1 MRILTHSYEF
11 PPLGGGGAKVVYGLT
26 TRLVK
31 MGHEVDLVTMNFQGL
46 KETESVE
53 GINVHRVPCF
63 RAKESVCHSPEML
76 SYILAAI
83 PRTYRLVKEKGF
95 DLNHTHF
102 IFPDGIVSYVI
113 KKLTGLPYII
123 TIHGSDVPGYNPD
136 RFAYQHKFLGPLW
149 QRVVQSASQIVSPS
163 NTLKSLLH
171 RHCSTAPV
179 VTIPNGL
186 LPNKFSPDVEK
197 TNRILVVSRMFARK
211 GIQYFLQALAKLRGK
226 WKYEVNIVGDGPYL
240 STLKQVAKDLQV
252 NVKFWGHIDNTSIEL
267 KELYETSRIFVCPS
281 ESENFPI
288 VLLEA
293 MGAGMAI
300 ITTENTG
307 CAEVVGETGILVPS
321 RNAEA
326 IRKGVIRLFQNP
338 ELCKNLGQ
346 AARKRFEDH
355 FTWDVVTK
363 QYEKVYENF
372 GSAALKNEKLGRPLN
387 SIIHE
392 LH

>member
-11 PPLGGGGAKVVYGLT
+11 PPLGGGGAKVVYGLS
-26 TRLVK
+26 TRLVQ

-102 IFPDGIVSYVI
+102 IFPDGVVSYVI

-211 GIQYFLQALAKLRGK
+211 GIQYFLQALATLQNDNIR
-226 WKYEVNIVGDGPYL
+226 EVNIVGDGPHL
-240 STLKQVAKDLQV
+240 AILKHMARTLGVQA
-252 NVKFWGHIDNTSIEL
+252 KFWGHLDNTSPEL
-267 KELYETSRIFVCPS
+267 KHLYETSQIFVFPS
-281 ESENFPI
+281 EAENFPI

-293 MGAGMAI
+293 MGAGLAI
-300 ITTENTG
+300 ITTQGTG
-307 CAEVVGETGILVPS
+307 CAEVVGETGMLVPPK
-321 RNAEA
+321 NVNA
-326 IRKGVIRLFQNP
+326 IRKNLIQLMNEP
-338 ELCKNLGQ
+338 ELCKRLGM
-346 AARKRFEDH
+346 AAQKRFEKS

-363 QYEKVYENF
+363 QYEEIYERF
-372 GSAALKNEKLGRPLN
+372 GQVA
-387 SIIHE
+387 
-392 LH
+392 

>member
-1 MRILTHSYEF
+1 
-11 PPLGGGGAKVVYGLT
+11 
-26 TRLVK
+26 
-31 MGHEVDLVTMNFQGL
+31 TMNFRGL
-46 KETESVE
+46 KKTESVE

-63 RAKESVCHSPEML
+63 RAKESVCHPPEML

-83 PRTYRLVKEKGF
+83 PRTYTLVKEKGF

-102 IFPDGIVSYVI
+102 IFPDGVVSYVI

-123 TIHGSDVPGYNPD
+123 TIHGSDVPGFNTD

-163 NTLKSLLH
+163 DSLKRLLH
-171 RHCSTAPV
+171 RHCPTAPV
-179 VTIPNGL
+179 VNIPNGL

-211 GIQYFLQALAKLRGK
+211 GIQYVLQALAKLRSK

-252 NVKFWGHIDNTSIEL
+252 NVKFWGHIDNTSLEL

-363 QYEKVYENF
+363 KYGKVYENF
-372 GSAALKNEKLGRPLN
+372 GSMA
-387 SIIHE
+387 
-392 LH
+392 

>member
-11 PPLGGGGAKVVYGLT
+11 PPLGGGGAKVVYGLS
-26 TRLVK
+26 TRLVQ
-31 MGHEVDLVTMNFQGL
+31 MGHEIDLVTMNFRGL

-63 RAKESVCHSPEML
+63 RTKKSVCHSPEML

-136 RFAYQHKFLGPLW
+136 RFACQHKVLGPLW
-149 QRVVQSASQIVSPS
+149 RRVVQSASQIVSPS
-163 NTLKSLLH
+163 DTLKSLLH
-171 RHCSTAPV
+171 RHCPTAPV
-179 VTIPNGL
+179 VNIPNGL
-186 LPNKFSPDVEK
+186 LPNKFNPDLEK

-211 GIQYFLQALAKLRGK
+211 GIQYILQALATLQNDNIH
-226 WKYEVNIVGDGPYL
+226 EVNIVGDGPHL
-240 STLKQVAKDLQV
+240 ATLKHMARTLRVQA
-252 NVKFWGHIDNTSIEL
+252 KFWGHLNNTSPEL
-267 KELYETSRIFVCPS
+267 KHLYETSQIFVFPS
-281 ESENFPI
+281 EAENFPI

-293 MGAGMAI
+293 MGAGLAI
-300 ITTENTG
+300 ITTQGTG
-307 CAEVVGETGILVPS
+307 CAEVVGETGMLVPPK
-321 RNAEA
+321 NVNA
-326 IRKGVIRLFQNP
+326 IRKNLIQLMNDP
-338 ELCKNLGQ
+338 ELCKRLGM
-346 AARKRFEDH
+346 AARKRFEKS

-363 QYEKVYENF
+363 QYEKVYDQF
-372 GSAALKNEKLGRPLN
+372 G
-387 SIIHE
+387 
-392 LH
+392 